1 MKNESEKWLLRHKL
15 NRLKHELF
23 GLHSI
28 PMITDA
34 IYGLTSEGINN
45 SEKMRHNIILFS
57 PDDVTKYFSF
67 KTMTM
72 QLKYVHLYQISMGD
86 TNMKTIELSGDS

>member
-1 MKNESEKWLLRHKL
+1 MRHKL

-23 GLHSI
+23 DIHST

-34 IYGLTSEGINN
+34 IYGLTSEGIDN

-72 QLKYVHLYQISMGD
+72 QLKYVHLYQIYMGD
-86 TNMKTIELSGDS
+86 TTMKTIELSGNS